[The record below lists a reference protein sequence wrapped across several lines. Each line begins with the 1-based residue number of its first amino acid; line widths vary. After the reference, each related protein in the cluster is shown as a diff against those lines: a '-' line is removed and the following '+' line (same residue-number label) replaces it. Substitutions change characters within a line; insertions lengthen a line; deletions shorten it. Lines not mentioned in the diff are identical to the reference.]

1 MLYFLYFQRR
11 NQRPTPDMRVVAN
24 KIPLAS
30 NKTEEF
36 TARYFARRELKLPSS
51 TRENRTTSCCIRG
64 QGARSWYFTGRASKI
79 PSVAAN
85 PRKYRNEVSRRLWT
99 REIIRFAENQSKP
112 KCLRLRNGML
122 TRDKETRC
130 FTLRRIA
137 KCLEYIVSWLR
148 FFTKF
153 IRKYYLSYLERKSV
167 KEINF
172 KKMRL

>member
-64 QGARSWYFTGRASKI
+64 QETHSWYFTGRANKI

-85 PRKYRNEVSRRLWT
+85 PRKYRNEFHADFGREKLFDSPKIKANRNVSGYGT
-99 REIIRFAENQSKP
+99 E
-112 KCLRLRNGML
+112 C
-122 TRDKETRC
+122 
-130 FTLRRIA
+130 
-137 KCLEYIVSWLR
+137 
-148 FFTKF
+148 
-153 IRKYYLSYLERKSV
+153 
-167 KEINF
+167 
-172 KKMRL
+172 